1 MRLVAG
7 DLAWALPAV
16 LVMAG
21 ATSRLLGL
29 SATYVLVVV
38 SLYAVLSGLLLR
50 GRPGDLPGPGLGAA
64 NRITLGRAVLALPVG
79 ALALT
84 ADMLGATGYWW
95 IIALSTVAMLL
106 DGLDGRIARATGTET
121 LFGARFDME
130 LDAALIMILSLL
142 VWMTGKVGAW
152 VLLVGLMRY
161 AFVAAAAVWPA
172 LRADLPDS
180 FRRKAVCVLQGV
192 ALLVALGPIISPS
205 LAMLVA
211 GAGIS
216 ALTYSFAVDVH
227 FLLRRPA

>member
-1 MRLVAG
+1 M
-7 DLAWALPAV
+7 
-16 LVMAG
+16 
-21 ATSRLLGL
+21 
-29 SATYVLVVV
+29 LVVV

-205 LAMLVA
+205 LATLVA
-211 GAGIS
+211 GAGLS